1 MNKTTYL
8 DECLQRDTIIRWP
21 SAAMPIKIYISPCR
35 WYASKGGDN
44 YTYQA
49 MAKQAFEDW
58 QKASRG
64 LVSFKFVNTLQDSQI
79 NLEWKRVER
88 KSLGHCQFT
97 YDTKK
102 RLFSSE
108 VSIGLSDGIVHGDY
122 QNKQEVY
129 HTILHEVGHSLG
141 IGHSPFKEDIM
152 HVPHQY
158 GVKNLSETDKK
169 TLIWL
174 YKLPSSMTAEEAIR
188 KVCNEPFTSL
198 DTMVMHI
205 EKKQQEAQNPAPV
218 EQKATINLPDR
229 DLIKEQELIAD
240 INLYNLMMQQIK
252 IAPHLKNYIQ
262 TQAIVET
269 EDTEA

>member
-21 SAAMPIKIYISPCR
+21 TGAMPIKVYISPCR
-35 WYASKGGDN
+35 WYASKGNDN

-49 MAKQAFEDW
+49 LARQAFEAW
-58 QKASRG
+58 QNASKG
-64 LVSFKFVNTLQDSQI
+64 LVSFTFVQTLQDSQI

-88 KSLGHCQFT
+88 TALGHCQFT

-102 RLFSSE
+102 RLFSAE
-108 VSIGLSDGIVHGDY
+108 VSIGLSDGILHGNY

-158 GVKNLSETDKK
+158 GVKNLSETDIK

-174 YKLPSSMTAEEAIR
+174 YQLPSSLTAAEAIR
-188 KVCNEPFTSL
+188 KVCNEPFSSL

-205 EKKQQEAQNPAPV
+205 EKKQQEPEEKPSIEAKI
-218 EQKATINLPDR
+218 EEDLPNR
-229 DLIKEQELIAD
+229 DLSKERELIAD
-240 INLYNLMMQQIK
+240 INLYNIMMQQIK
-252 IAPHLKNYIQ
+252 IAPHLKNYIKTQ
-262 TQAIVET
+262 TIAEET
-269 EDTEA
+269 ED

>member
-8 DECLQRDTIIRWP
+8 DECLQREMIVRWP
-21 SAAMPIKIYISPCR
+21 SGAMPIKVYISPCR
-35 WYASKGGDN
+35 WYASKGSDN

-49 MAKQAFEDW
+49 LAKQAFGDW
-58 QKASRG
+58 ERASKG
-64 LVSFKFVNTLQDSQI
+64 LVSFKFVNTLHESQI

-102 RLFSSE
+102 RLFSAE
-108 VSIGLSDGIVHGDY
+108 VNIGLSDGIVHGNY

-141 IGHSPFKEDIM
+141 IGHSPFKDDIM
-152 HVPHQY
+152 YVPHQY
-158 GVKNLSETDKK
+158 GINNLSETDKK

-174 YKLPSSMTAEEAIR
+174 YKLPTSLTAEEAIR
-188 KVCNEPFTSL
+188 RICNEPFSSL
-198 DTMVMHI
+198 DEMVMYI
-205 EKKQQEAQNPAPV
+205 EKKQSEPQPVQETSEP
-218 EQKATINLPDR
+218 KSKSGFSDR

-240 INLYNLMMQQIK
+240 INLYNMMMQQIQISPK
-252 IAPHLKNYIQ
+252 VKNYIQ
-262 TQAIVET
+262 TQAILDEI
-269 EDTEA
+269 ED